1 MAKGYCETYYGLY
14 HGTIKSFA
22 ESIKATGFQPSKN
35 SECWCGSGVY
45 FYDCKSKALWSAQ
58 RTCNEQK
65 KKGIDDKICCIIA
78 DIIDLPKK
86 NILDLRTSSGLKSFH
101 DFVYENYE
109 KQLYETQLDI
119 EELDD
124 KSKILSTI
132 RSSCI
137 SLYCKQRDISLV
149 IGTFKQEHD
158 RIDLKYIEFAN
169 NVSLVLGAETIYCAK
184 NIDILKNIKILGE

>member
-1 MAKGYCETYYGLY
+1 MAKEYCETYYGLY

-22 ESIKATGFQPSKN
+22 KSIIATGFHPSKD
-35 SECWCGSGVY
+35 SGCWCGSGVY

-65 KKGIDDKICCIIA
+65 KKGIDDEICCIIA
-78 DIIDLPKK
+78 NIIDLPKK
-86 NILDLRTSSGLKSFH
+86 TILDLRTSSGLKSFH

-109 KQLYETQLDI
+109 TQLDI

-124 KSKILSTI
+124 KSKVLSII

-137 SLYCKQRDISLV
+137 SLYCKQHDISLV
-149 IGTFKQEHD
+149 IGTFKQEYN

-169 NVSLVLGAETIYCAK
+169 NFSLVLGAETIYCAK
-184 NIDILKNIKILGE
+184 NIEILKNIKILGE